1 MRATDP
7 ATRKKVID
15 LYLRGGGR
23 NENARLNNIGEATV
37 TDILNRWKR
46 DVDAAAATS
55 DSDPMTVTDYESI
68 RDLALYCKKEGV
80 KVSDL
85 RTALRMKNY
94 ITRLGCEEDQ
104 VEQLISGL
112 SNSNSDP
119 QRLIKVVDQ
128 IAQISDLSLP
138 ELEERIKTRQAELS
152 TIRYEIERLKKEE
165 QEIRELIATIDK
177 DSFLELKGEMAKA
190 GIEPTD
196 SPRFLSVIHT
206 FRKYGYDPSKI
217 MDAFAEVIEVRDV
230 KRLKQE
236 TNNNQRTFDTMLS
249 TLGLGD
255 FEQLKKVIVALM
267 TLENFGVG
275 VEQIVGIAR
284 SFDLDRV
291 RRQQWER
298 HAQGRKWGDRD
309 IPENNGG
316 QYAGYPF

>member
-152 TIRYEIERLKKEE
+152 TIQYEIERLKKEE
-165 QEIRELIATIDK
+165 QETRELVASINKDK
-177 DSFLELKGEMAKA
+177 DSFLELKEEMAKA
-190 GIEPTD
+190 GIESTD
-196 SPRFLSVIHT
+196 SSRFLNVINA
-206 FRKYGYDPSKI
+206 FKKYNYNPSRI
-217 MDAFAEVIEVRDV
+217 MLAFADAMEVADV
-230 KRLKQE
+230 KRLKEE
-236 TNNNQRTFDTMLS
+236 TDQKIHTLDVKREE
-249 TLGLGD
+249 LGLGD
-255 FEQLKKVIVALM
+255 FEELKQTIVSLM
-267 TLENFGVG
+267 TLKNFGIDCEKIIG
-275 VEQIVGIAR
+275 LSR
-284 SFDLDRV
+284 NLDLGRL
-291 RRQQWER
+291 RRQQ
-298 HAQGRKWGDRD
+298 Q
-309 IPENNGG
+309 
-316 QYAGYPF
+316 Q